1 MLHSFCVLPVISAA
15 QHRIKEVHVPVQ
27 LVKSLSREDAEELH
41 IPSNALK
48 RFRYLNR
55 SGCTSIAGTDDVAD
69 FHLVQHA
76 MDAVNIDKKAQVRSR
91 AEPLDRTCHPEGPE
105 PLRKCPGRERH
116 SLVICCVM
124 PKIGNHAGW

>member
-1 MLHSFCVLPVISAA
+1 MCLA
-15 QHRIKEVHVPVQ
+15 Q
-27 LVKSLSREDAEELH
+27 LVKSLTREDAEELH

-76 MDAVNIDKKAQVRSR
+76 MDAVNIDQKAQVRSN
-91 AEPLDRTCHPEGPE
+91 AEPLDITCHPEGPE
-105 PLRKCPGRERH
+105 SLPSCWSSCMPLLTLERQGLAIAALMARIWR
-116 SLVICCVM
+116 SCWV
-124 PKIGNHAGW
+124 

>member
-1 MLHSFCVLPVISAA
+1 MCLA
-15 QHRIKEVHVPVQ
+15 Q

-76 MDAVNIDKKAQVRSR
+76 MDAVNIDKKAQVRSC
-91 AEPLDRTCHPEGPE
+91 AEPLDIICHPEGPE
-105 PLRKCPGRERH
+105 SLPICWSSCAPLLTLERQG
-116 SLVICCVM
+116 LAICNTH
-124 PKIGNHAGW
+124 G